1 MSTNEGQSMKVFFRL
16 IRLLKP
22 QMPLMFLG
30 VILSIITI
38 LANISLLAISGWF
51 ITLMAIGGATV
62 ITVNY
67 FTPAAIIRFLA
78 IVRTAGR
85 YAERML
91 THQATFNALASLR
104 HYFYQ
109 QLEPLLPYY
118 RINLRSGDL
127 LARLQQDID
136 NLDNFYLRVL
146 LPITVALISV
156 PIVCYALAV
165 HSLTIGWVML
175 VALISVPIVCYAL
188 AVHSLT
194 IGWVMLVAL
203 LLVGLILP
211 IISLVI
217 STTLSREKVHLESH
231 LTEELIN
238 GISAIKTLL
247 VYQVGIS
254 YQRSIAHITKQY
266 YSVHYRLVKINAGF
280 SAITFLFIHLAA
292 LVCLLLLLT
301 PLSTGEIDSKTLV
314 GIILLVLVSFETVSS
329 MPLALQLL
337 PQSLASAARL
347 FAIIDKE
354 KPADIGIEDV
364 KQGDIHFEHLTF
376 NYPDQKSPSLIDIN
390 LSIKQGE
397 KVAII
402 GASGAGKSTLI
413 NLLMGFWPIGNV
425 KLATIGTSINVAD
438 SKNPTGKITIAECDL
453 NLVTRESLRQHIA
466 LMSQQGHIFEA
477 SIADNLRLAKQSATT
492 VEMHKVCQLVNL
504 TDFIESLPNGLDTW
518 LGTSGAGLSG
528 GQAQRLQIAQLLLRP
543 ASVLILDEPTKG
555 LDRVNEERIMCNVLD
570 HVKQQQQSLVV
581 ITHKPLMLENMDK
594 IVVMDQGEIIAMGTH
609 NQLINSSEYY
619 QKLLNYF

>member
-1 MSTNEGQSMKVFFRL
+1 MMSTNEGQSMKVFFRL

-146 LPITVALISV
+146 LPIT
-156 PIVCYALAV
+156 
-165 HSLTIGWVML
+165 

>member
-1 MSTNEGQSMKVFFRL
+1 MMSTNEGQSMKVFFRL

-51 ITLMAIGGATV
+51 ITLMAIGGATG

-146 LPITVALISV
+146 LPIT
-156 PIVCYALAV
+156 
-165 HSLTIGWVML
+165 

-477 SIADNLRLAKQSATT
+477 SIADNLRLAKQNATT

>member
-51 ITLMAIGGATV
+51 ITLMAIGGATG

-146 LPITVALISV
+146 LPIT
-156 PIVCYALAV
+156 
-165 HSLTIGWVML
+165 

-477 SIADNLRLAKQSATT
+477 SIADNLRLAKQNATT